1 MEEKD
6 KIQRKW
12 DPILSKLG
20 LTGSKADWMS
30 QYAEMQSN
38 QASEENTPTSEFPT
52 LLPITM
58 KIAAK
63 TIGSE
68 IGGFAS
74 REEIDAVKS
83 RIKQQ
88 NRDGKL
94 DSILDDKP
102 FTEKKLE
109 EDEEYKD
116 LMKRGVTP
124 MSDPSNGIFYLDYKY
139 GSTSSTA

>member
-6 KIQRKW
+6 KQRKCE
-12 DPILSKLG
+12 PILSKLG

-38 QASEENTPTSEFPT
+38 QSSEENIPTSEFPT
-52 LLPITM
+52 LLPIAM

-83 RIKQQ
+83 RIKQE

-102 FTEKKLE
+102 FAEKKLE

-116 LMKRGVTP
+116 LMKKGVTP
-124 MSDPSNGIFYLDYKY
+124 MSSPSNRIFHLDYKY